1 MSEQLEKRID
11 RFESSMDKNFEKV
24 TQILEKLARHDERV
38 DDVERRIGQTE
49 DDVRDLK
56 KIVSANEYTAK
67 SANRIFWMVLAGFV
81 SLGFYFLRG

>member
-1 MSEQLEKRID
+1 MSDQLEKRID

-38 DDVERRIGQTE
+38 DDVERRISQTE
-49 DDVRDLK
+49 DDIRDIK
-56 KIVSANEYTAK
+56 KIVAANEYTAK

-81 SLGFYFLRG
+81 SLGFYLLRG

>member
-11 RFESSMDKNFEKV
+11 RFEYSMDKNFEKV

>member
-11 RFESSMDKNFEKV
+11 RFESSMEKNFEKV

>member
-11 RFESSMDKNFEKV
+11 RFESSMDKNFERV
-24 TQILEKLARHDERV
+24 THILEKLARHDERV
-38 DDVERRIGQTE
+38 DDVERRMGQTE

>member
-1 MSEQLEKRID
+1 MSDQLEKRID

-49 DDVRDLK
+49 DDIRDLK

-67 SANRIFWMVLAGFV
+67 SANRIFWIILAGFV
-81 SLGFYFLRG
+81 SLGFYLLRG

>member
-49 DDVRDLK
+49 DDIRDLK

-81 SLGFYFLRG
+81 SLGFYLLRG

>member
-1 MSEQLEKRID
+1 MSDQLEKRID

-67 SANRIFWMVLAGFV
+67 SANRIFWMVLTGFV
-81 SLGFYFLRG
+81 SLGVYFLRG

>member
-1 MSEQLEKRID
+1 MPDHIEKRID

>member
-56 KIVSANEYTAK
+56 KIVTANEYTAK

>member
-56 KIVSANEYTAK
+56 KIVSANEHTAK

>member
-67 SANRIFWMVLAGFV
+67 SANRIFWMVLAGFI